1 MDKVVVPLSSVRDI
15 TAIIFLLSALPS
27 SLSCLVLA
35 LYILSGSSKSWGGKY
50 LINKLLSKRLSR
62 DYNCTG
68 PTPSQLD
75 NALLHSQTPSLASK
89 SASAGSS
96 RFYSTWL
103 IILINSLV
111 VLVVFCTVP
120 KHLSNYI
127 ILFAKTVLASE
138 LIGSSSVT
146 STTVTSITTVTA
158 SGVTTT
164 TTTTSTSSSAS
175 PSITNQTST
184 SNSVSSGGSPATSAI
199 SKKSSA
205 PQHQQQQQQHS
216 PSSSH
221 DSILRNNKFIN
232 ASLCFLTVINI
243 NYFVREWLS
252 TSDLALTLSLPQR
265 NQLLVLPLNNWWA
278 APYVKYWS
286 YLLSYIYLYLSIH
299 VIIIN
304 VSPALKKYFVFE
316 DQASTLDSLSIIAPN
331 VPLLKNNH
339 RIPLSFP
346 MNMNS
351 SSALNLAASAAP
363 TINVEPEM
371 EKNKIVDVNV
381 EDIWNEDGKY
391 SSFGLNNMSSSVVAN
406 NFEIFCSSPIGGKA
420 VSSSSSS
427 LFDKAQHHHP
437 LNETTSHT
445 TSLLPPK
452 ANGSGANGNSGIA
465 VNGGGGR
472 SRSGTLGNSTTIVNK
487 VLTSVVTTQP
497 LWSLLAAIKT
507 IVSKPAYFSGKM
519 TKYKN
524 NGGKF
529 VTKINHP
536 SYISIS
542 TVYID
547 DTKAVFKILDVANVA
562 KFVSLGE
569 ISSIKIKLN
578 EVDWIHKKFLKTKED
593 EYFICIYGLTPLFQY
608 ELEVYKVTEPESD
621 SCILLSH
628 CIFNTISSSGVL
640 NQSPETTSSLLTLQL
655 SLNSTIDKLNQ
666 SKSKLKK
673 FKRDENKKHSE
684 LKKDIENL
692 RNKISKYNTKQN
704 IESRVSGKLKGLKHS
719 VLQLE
724 GEIEELKKSVE
735 VEEDQ
740 STRTEIRF
748 QSEEAKLKNKINGL
762 TEGNSEFENSIN
774 KFKKDLK
781 NLNFEFLQLQ
791 SKNERLKMKMDL
803 KLEELNKVQVEIK
816 NTKKN
821 ELMQKSS
828 KRNKRYQER
837 YEVILPNL
845 SHAIAELQRELEE
858 ILNSNSVSGS
868 SSSSKGIDR

>member
-1 MDKVVVPLSSVRDI
+1 MPLSSVRDI
-15 TAIIFLLSALPS
+15 TAIIFLLLALPS

-75 NALLHSQTPSLASK
+75 NALIHSQTPSLATK
-89 SASAGSS
+89 SASGGSS

-138 LIGSSSVT
+138 IIGSSSVT

-164 TTTTSTSSSAS
+164 TTTTSTSSSSS

-184 SNSVSSGGSPATSAI
+184 SNSVSLVGGSGANPAI
-199 SKKSSA
+199 NKKVSV
-205 PQHQQQQQQHS
+205 PPHQQQLQLQP

-221 DSILRNNKFIN
+221 ESILRNNKFIN

-252 TSDLALTLSLPQR
+252 TSDLALTLSLPLPQR
-265 NQLLVLPLNNWWA
+265 NKLLVLPMNNWWA
-278 APYVKYWS
+278 APYIKYWS
-286 YLLSYIYLYLSIH
+286 YLLNYVYLYLSIH

-316 DQASTLDSLSIIAPN
+316 DQARTLDSLSIIAPN

-351 SSALNLAASAAP
+351 SSALNLATAAAP
-363 TINVEPEM
+363 TINVEPEK
-371 EKNKIVDVNV
+371 EKNKIVEVNV

-391 SSFGLNNMSSSVVAN
+391 SGFGLNNMTSSVVAN
-406 NFEIFCSSPIGGKA
+406 NFEIFCTSPIGGKA
-420 VSSSSSS
+420 VSSSSSSS

-452 ANGSGANGNSGIA
+452 SSGSGANGNSGNA
-465 VNGGGGR
+465 VGGGR

-507 IVSKPAYFSGKM
+507 IVSKPAYFSGKI

-608 ELEVYKVTEPESD
+608 ELEVYKVTEPESE

-740 STRTEIRF
+740 LTKTEIRF

-781 NLNFEFLQLQ
+781 SLNFEFLQLQ

-821 ELMQKSS
+821 DLMQKSS

-845 SHAIAELQRELEE
+845 SQAIAELQRELEE
-858 ILNSNSVSGS
+858 ILNSNSGSGIS
-868 SSSSKGIDR
+868 SNSKGNDK